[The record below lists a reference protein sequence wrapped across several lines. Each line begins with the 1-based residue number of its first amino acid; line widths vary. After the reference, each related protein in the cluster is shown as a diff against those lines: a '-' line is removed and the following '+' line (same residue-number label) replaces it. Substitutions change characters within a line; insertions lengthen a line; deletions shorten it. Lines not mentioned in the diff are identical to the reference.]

1 MFVSTARLE
10 RMTVVE
16 RLQGVVGELL
26 DASVGELSDEEACS
40 GLVEVHRAQ
49 ARLCAVKARLLSSV
63 DRRRAFADDG
73 SKTVGA
79 WLARQTNASP
89 AVTQGQARLARRLR
103 LMPVTSVALGA
114 GEVDE
119 QHALVLAQRAGSPRR
134 VVAAAFAEAEEM
146 LVGFAR
152 DLSFVHFVA
161 AVRRWEDL
169 VDEDGAEDK
178 ATRDHAARRVHI
190 SETFGGTFVLDGQL
204 DPIGGT
210 EVATALARIDREL
223 FDADWHD
230 AKERLGGDPTLDD
243 LGRSPAQRRA
253 DALVE
258 MARRAMAMP
267 DGAVKPAPLVT
278 VAVGLE
284 TLTGR
289 VCELFN
295 RTPITPGQVAK
306 LLDGAEIERAVF
318 ASKSRII
325 DLGQRRR
332 LFEGGLR
339 RVLEIRDRCCTHPG
353 CTVTYDQCEGDH
365 IIPWALDGLTIQS
378 NGRLLCRYHN
388 RHRPHSRPP
397 SAAA

>member
-1 MFVSTARLE
+1 
-10 RMTVVE
+10 
-16 RLQGVVGELL
+16 
-26 DASVGELSDEEACS
+26 
-40 GLVEVHRAQ
+40 
-49 ARLCAVKARLLSSV
+49 LCAVKARLTSSV
-63 DRRRAFADDG
+63 ERRRAFADDG

-89 AVTQGQARLARRLR
+89 AVTQSQARLARRLR
-103 LMPVTSVALGA
+103 HMPATSPALGA
-114 GEVDE
+114 GEIDE
-119 QHALVLAQRAGSPRR
+119 AHAQVLAHRADSSRP
-134 VVAAAFAEAEEM
+134 VVAAAFPQAEEM

-152 DLSFVHFVA
+152 DLPFVDFVA

-169 VDEDGAEDK
+169 ADEDGAEDK
-178 ATRDHAARRVHI
+178 ATRDLAARRVHI
-190 SETFGGTFVLDGQL
+190 SQTFGGTFVLDGLL

-210 EVATALARIDREL
+210 EVATALARIEREL

-230 AKERLGGDPTLDD
+230 AKERLGGDPTVDD

-267 DGAVKPAPLVT
+267 HGAVKPVPLVT

-325 DLGQRRR
+325 DLGVRRR

-353 CTVTYDQCEGDH
+353 CTITYDACQGDH
-365 IIPWALDGLTIQS
+365 ITPWARDGPTIQA
-378 NGRLLCRYHN
+378 NGRLLCKHHN

-397 SAAA
+397 TAAA